1 MRRITIVSRAL
12 VIGMTL
18 AGLVGGCGKGRDQK
32 APENAPQMTILIGG
46 SATTTPILEILGKAF
61 TARNPNVVVQF
72 LPSSHTAGGIQ
83 GAAKGDIDLGA
94 LSRAFEAEEQNLG
107 VLYTEFARDGLA
119 FVTQKD
125 IPFRNVSAD
134 NLRAIYAGK
143 ITKWSKLGVAG
154 VADDTMVVIDRPGHT
169 SAKIVLMGPLF
180 PKDMVFGP
188 TLVMIERALDA
199 NDALVKTPS
208 AIGYTS
214 LGAVLMEKLPVNVL
228 MVDSVA
234 PNSESIRSG
243 RYPYFRPMALAHRKD
258 TKPEVAAFIA
268 YIMGPE
274 GRKIISD
281 NGFVP
286 MN

>member
-1 MRRITIVSRAL
+1 MRRMMKVSRAL
-12 VIGMTL
+12 AIGMTL
-18 AGLVGGCGKGRDQK
+18 VPLVIGCGQGKDNK
-32 APENAPQMTILIGG
+32 ASTSTPRVTILIGG

-61 TARNPNVVVQF
+61 TARNPNVLVQF

-94 LSRAFEAEEQNLG
+94 LSRAFEEEEKNLG

-125 IPFRNVSAD
+125 IRFRDVSSD

-154 VADDTMVVIDRPGHT
+154 VADDTMVVIDRPGHS

-188 TLVMIERALDA
+188 TLIMIERAPDA

-214 LGAVLMEKLPVNVL
+214 LGAILMEKLPLNVL
-228 MVDSVA
+228 MVDGVA
-234 PNSESIRSG
+234 PDDESIRNG

-274 GRKIISD
+274 GRKIIGD